1 MFKKRRNKPRLLM
14 ILLLAAGGILL
25 FFSIF
30 GSSSGQ
36 EAKEAVNAFYQY
48 EQAGDFSKSWELF
61 HSDMKKQFPK
71 GSYIQD
77 RANVFMNH
85 FGVETFAYTLNDA
98 EEIKN
103 WRMSKESAAYSSVYK
118 VTVTQTYIGKYGR
131 FRIGQDVFAVKE
143 QKEWKLLWDYN
154 ETK

>member
-1 MFKKRRNKPRLLM
+1 MFKKRRNKSRLLVS
-14 ILLLAAGGILL
+14 LLLAAAGAGLL
-25 FFSIF
+25 FGTFH
-30 GSSSGQ
+30 SSSGQ
-36 EAKEAVNAFYQY
+36 EAKEAVNAFYQF

-77 RANVFMNH
+77 RSHVFMNH
-85 FGVETFAYTLNDA
+85 FGVETFAYTLNKA
-98 EEIKN
+98 EEIKS

-118 VTVTQTYIGKYGR
+118 VTVVQTYNGKYGR
-131 FRIGQDVFAVKE
+131 FHIHQDVFAVKE

-154 ETK
+154 EIP